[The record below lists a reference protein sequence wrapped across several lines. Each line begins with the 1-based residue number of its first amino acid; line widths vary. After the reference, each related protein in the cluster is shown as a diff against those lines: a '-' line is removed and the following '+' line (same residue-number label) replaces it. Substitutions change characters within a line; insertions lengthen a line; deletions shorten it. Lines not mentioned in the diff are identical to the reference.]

1 MKNKFSLPPQD
12 LARVLASP
20 GSCQYDRY
28 LNPHKHVTTKEMII
42 INQKYVVYEVLD
54 E

>member
-12 LARVLASP
+12 IARVLVSP
-20 GSCQYDRY
+20 SSGQYDRY
-28 LNPHKHVTTKEMII
+28 LNPHKHVTRKEMVI
-42 INQKYVVYEVLD
+42 INHQYVVYEVLD

>member
-12 LARVLASP
+12 IARVLVSP
-20 GSCQYDRY
+20 SSGQYDRY

-42 INQKYVVYEVLD
+42 IYQKYVVYEVLD